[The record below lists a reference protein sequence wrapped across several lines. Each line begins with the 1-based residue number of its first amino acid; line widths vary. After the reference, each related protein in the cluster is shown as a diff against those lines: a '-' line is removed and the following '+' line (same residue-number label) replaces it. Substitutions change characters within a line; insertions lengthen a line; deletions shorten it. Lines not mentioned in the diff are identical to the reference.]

1 MEWKVIKPD
10 VFAAIMDF
18 FTSGLPV
25 VSEGSHQSK
34 DTGKHFHAN
43 VLIREIRIGE
53 MFLLMKINIFSFFS
67 TFR

>member
-25 VSEGSHQSK
+25 VNENSKPSE
-34 DTGKHFHAN
+34 DTGKDCRQLCWAN
-43 VLIREIRIGE
+43 TEIKATGRARC
-53 MFLLMKINIFSFFS
+53 M
-67 TFR
+67 

>member
-25 VSEGSHQSK
+25 VSEDSK
-34 DTGKHFHAN
+34 PSADTGKGLSHLHGS
-43 VLIREIRIGE
+43 ED
-53 MFLLMKINIFSFFS
+53 
-67 TFR
+67 